1 MRKHVLGIFI
11 DLSKAFDT
19 LEHSKLLVK
28 LENYG
33 IRGTAH
39 KILTSYLSGRD
50 QLTKFQKVPSS
61 KCKIE
66 YGVPQGSV
74 LGPLLFLL
82 YINDIVNCTN
92 KGEFILF
99 ADDTNIFV
107 SGTTASEAYA
117 TANEV
122 LRNVNEYMLANKLH
136 INVSKCCYIHFL
148 PNLSRV
154 NQTCARTR
162 VYDKACSLLINNNE
176 IKKVQ
181 SAKFLGVII
190 DEKLNWEAHIDHL
203 EAKLNSSIIMIKRIK
218 HCIPRNEYL
227 KIYNA
232 LFMSH
237 LSYCISCWGGVPDY
251 KLSKIFAIQKRCIR
265 LLFGKTL
272 NHDHRE
278 FYETC
283 ARTRSIDEHRTGKN
297 FSLEHSKQ
305 LFNEKGIL
313 SIKNL
318 YNYHMF
324 MEVFKIVK
332 LSTPIS
338 IRNLVKFLPRS
349 EKLILEVPLVR
360 LDVTKQNF
368 AFKSTQ
374 VWNDLS
380 VKILEKCDALDNGLI
395 IPGSAENS
403 DLAASTSFV
412 KGRLRNLLLSQQK
425 LGDPLLW

>member
-1 MRKHVLGIFI
+1 
-11 DLSKAFDT
+11 
-19 LEHSKLLVK
+19 
-28 LENYG
+28 
-33 IRGTAH
+33 
-39 KILTSYLSGRD
+39 
-50 QLTKFQKVPSS
+50 
-61 KCKIE
+61 
-66 YGVPQGSV
+66 
-74 LGPLLFLL
+74 
-82 YINDIVNCTN
+82 
-92 KGEFILF
+92 
-99 ADDTNIFV
+99 
-107 SGTTASEAYA
+107 
-117 TANEV
+117 
-122 LRNVNEYMLANKLH
+122 
-136 INVSKCCYIHFL
+136 
-148 PNLSRV
+148 
-154 NQTCARTR
+154 
-162 VYDKACSLLINNNE
+162 
-176 IKKVQ
+176 
-181 SAKFLGVII
+181 
-190 DEKLNWEAHIDHL
+190 
-203 EAKLNSSIIMIKRIK
+203 
-218 HCIPRNEYL
+218 
-227 KIYNA
+227 
-232 LFMSH
+232 MSH

-368 AFKSTQ
+368 AFKSTL

-412 KGRLRNLLLSQQK
+412 KSRLRNLLLSQQK